1 MKKKE
6 SVLYQYEL
14 YLFIGF
20 LIINLVPLLFF
31 KFLPTLDGPAHLHNA
46 NLIQN
51 LQIFKSDFLNEFYQL
66 NNELLP
72 NWSGHFILALFNSFL
87 PAWIADKI
95 LILIY
100 LILLPVSFRWLV
112 KSINPNNYLLSY
124 LIFPFCY
131 SFTFFLGFYNFSLA
145 LVLLFLL
152 LGFWIKMQEKIQPMN
167 IAILFILFTILYFSH
182 VFVFFIAIMATGVII
197 LKQLATD
204 NEKTSLHKSFQLF
217 FKRIAIIALT
227 SGFGVFLS
235 LKFLLSRTAFNY
247 SYISKIELLKWIR
260 DIRPTVVFNFG
271 HETVYTRILFYLIV
285 LLSIAALVQKVS
297 DIIKS
302 KPSFAD
308 FIVSS
313 VKQND
318 LWFVFSF
325 FLLLFYFF
333 MPDSNGY
340 SGYFTV
346 RMGLLLYLFYI
357 IWLSTKHY
365 NKWILIV
372 SIVLIFTANSGLN
385 FYYLKQVKQMN
396 KLATEINQQSILIES
411 NSLVLPINFSENWMH
426 GHFSNYLGIDKPI
439 VILENYECGT
449 GYFPLKWNENFPNT
463 TIGNLSKN
471 EFCTDWKTNSSNT
484 LLYPV
489 NYIFILGK
497 QKELDN
503 NECAQKSVEKILLFY
518 DLISKTENT
527 LLFRIKQN

>member
-1 MKKKE
+1 MKNQNSLFYKYE
-6 SVLYQYEL
+6 FVLFAAF
-14 YLFIGF
+14 LFI
-20 LIINLVPLLFF
+20 NLLPIALF
-31 KFLPTLDGPAHLHNA
+31 KFLPTLDGPSHLHNA
-46 NLIQN
+46 NLIKN
-51 LQIFKSDFLNEFYQL
+51 LLFTDSDFLNKFYQL

-72 NWSGHFILALFNSFL
+72 NWSGHFILALFNSFF

-100 LILLPVSFRWLV
+100 LILLPVSFRWFV

-152 LGFWIKMQEKIQPMN
+152 LGFWIKMQEKIQAMN
-167 IAILFILFTILYFSH
+167 IAILFILFTTLYFSH
-182 VFVFFIAIMATGVII
+182 VFVFFIAIMATGVIV
-197 LKQLATD
+197 LKQLAID
-204 NEKTSLHKSFQLF
+204 NEKTSFHNSFQLF
-217 FKRIAIIALT
+217 FKRIAIIVLT
-227 SGFGVFLS
+227 SGLGLFLS

-247 SYISKIELLKWIR
+247 SYIPKIELLKWIR

-285 LLSIAALVQKVS
+285 LLTIAALVQKVN

-302 KPSFAD
+302 KPRFAD

-346 RMGLLLYLFYI
+346 RMVLLLYLFYI
-357 IWLSTKHY
+357 VWIAIQKYPRWLL
-365 NKWILIV
+365 IL
-372 SIVLIFTANSGLN
+372 SISVVFLTNFGLN
-385 FYYLKQVKQMN
+385 FYYIKQIRHLN
-396 KLATEINQQSILIES
+396 NLALEINNQSKFIDDYKV
-411 NSLVLPINFSENWMH
+411 VLPINFSTNWMH

-449 GYFPLKWNENFPNT
+449 GYFPVKWSNDFPNT
-463 TIGNLSKN
+463 TVGNRKN
-471 EFCTDWKTNSSNT
+471 SEFCINWKTNTESLNQ
-484 LLYPV
+484 YPID
-489 NYIFILGK
+489 YIFILGNTEELNNPCAK
-497 QKELDN
+497 KTMQLILSEYQLILQTKNTQQFKLKESN
-503 NECAQKSVEKILLFY
+503 
-518 DLISKTENT
+518 
-527 LLFRIKQN
+527 